1 MNTSEFTAKLKQDG
15 FREVE
20 TKMLQPRPGND
31 EHAHDYL
38 VRGLVL
44 EGEFIVTCAG
54 QPQSYRQGETFEV
67 AAGVTH
73 TEAVG
78 ENGARI
84 LVGRK
89 Y

>member
-44 EGEFIVTCAG
+44 EGEFIVKCGG
-54 QPQSYRQGETFEV
+54 QPQSYLKAKRSKLLQ
-67 AAGVTH
+67 A
-73 TEAVG
+73 
-78 ENGARI
+78 
-84 LVGRK
+84 
-89 Y
+89 